1 MSILLIHNLQLYI
14 KCLYQKCLSPHMLQ
28 ILHKEEGRFIEKQ
41 RGSDLWRPSIHTF
54 HPTPPTVIIYNLIK
68 DAFYNTSLLIKLNV
82 RGEAQLQKLA
92 RTCTWF
98 PLACLLKP
106 WTLVLFKMAM
116 RVLVSCQPAGVTGH
130 RTLTQFVFKVVS
142 SIFHCGHCIC
152 ICICI
157 CIQSSIV
164 NIPLYACRHCF

>member
-1 MSILLIHNLQLYI
+1 MCILLIHKLQLYI

-54 HPTPPTVIIYNLIK
+54 HPTPPTLIIYNLIK
-68 DAFYNTSLLIKLNV
+68 DAFYNTGPLIKLNV
-82 RGEAQLQKLA
+82 RSKAQLQKLA
-92 RTCTWF
+92 PTCTWF

-106 WTLVLFKMAM
+106 WTLVLLKMAM

-130 RTLTQFVFKVVS
+130 RTLTRFVFKVVS
-142 SIFHCGHCIC
+142 SIFHCRRCIRICICIFIC

-157 CIQSSIV
+157 GIQSSI
-164 NIPLYACRHCF
+164 